1 MQKSQLVA
9 QVGLVILVLAASACG
24 KGSEPPAAAAP
35 VATEAAA
42 SVREATEL
50 PADVSA
56 AMDQLQGQ
64 LKQRLQAELAAG
76 GPAAAV
82 EVCSSQATVITQQL
96 QRPGLRFGRTS
107 VQLRNAGNAA
117 PAWAQS
123 WVEAQGRRK
132 VAAGPKLAQVDLP
145 GGGKGYL
152 RAIGTAPLCLT
163 CHGDPANVPE
173 PVKTKLAQAY
183 PGDKATGF
191 ADGDL
196 RGWFWAEV
204 GVGRY

>member
-1 MQKSQLVA
+1 MHRINWAVRGA
-9 QVGLVILVLAASACG
+9 LASAALALLACG
-24 KGSEPPAAAAP
+24 KGEPAPAATGTP
-35 VATEAAA
+35 TPGAAA
-42 SVREATEL
+42 VREATEL

-82 EVCSSQATVITQQL
+82 EVCSTQAVTITQQL
-96 QRPGLRFGRTS
+96 QRPGLRLGRTS
-107 VQLRNAGNAA
+107 AQLRNAGNAA

-123 WVEAQGRRK
+123 WVDDQGRRK
-132 VAAGPKLAQVDLP
+132 LAAGAKLAQVDLP
-145 GGGKGYL
+145 DGGKGYL
-152 RAIGTAPLCLT
+152 RAIGAAPLCLT
-163 CHGDPANVPE
+163 CHGEPANLPE
-173 PVKTKLAQAY
+173 PVKAKLAQAY

-191 ADGDL
+191 AEGDL

-204 GVGRY
+204 AAGSAR

>member
-1 MQKSQLVA
+1 MRWTMLAA
-9 QVGLVILVLAASACG
+9 QTALFGAMVGLAACG
-24 KGSEPPAAAAP
+24 KGAEPPAAAAP
-35 VATEAAA
+35 VATEAAVG
-42 SVREATEL
+42 VREASEL

-107 VQLRNAGNAA
+107 AQLRNAANAA

-145 GGGKGYL
+145 SGGKGYL
-152 RAIGTAPLCLT
+152 RAIGAAPLCLT

-204 GVGRY
+204 GAAR